1 MKRGFVVLCAVLSP
15 AVAVA
20 GSITAPAVI
29 GGIDASSAT
38 PGAVGLHYNPAA
50 LGGTEGFDVLI
61 DGSVSF
67 VRVNIETTR
76 NGGIDPNT
84 GAAYIPAT
92 ARVTAPV
99 PFLGLAWKPIDQ
111 LALGASFSIPF
122 MGGGDYTST
131 ESDDALPY
139 EGPQRYGTVETRV
152 LSLAITPALAVTPV
166 KGLHLGFGLPI
177 HLDSMSVVRASDP
190 LGTEGVPVDQ
200 VGGEVTD
207 PYGADVV
214 LSGETSGTHLS
225 WMTGVYVDAFEPVT
239 LGVGFRS
246 GGMLDVTGPGEV
258 VAPEAFGGVTVPAD
272 VGLAFQLPPIL
283 YAAATVQPTDA
294 LSIGASWEWQLW
306 NPCCGGEDGDIIIS
320 VLSED
325 GDAVGQEDGLGLD
338 ISPTIYSP
346 RRLWNASNFA
356 AWTGIQAADPVW
368 LGLRVGYNQFAVPSY
383 AINSANLD
391 FSNVGVMAGARFK
404 VAGPVE
410 LGLSY
415 YKFILFTRTVTD
427 SAWNLGDGNE
437 RFSPAYPYTAS
448 GDGVYSGAVDGVNF
462 RVGLDF

>member
-1 MKRGFVVLCAVLSP
+1 
-15 AVAVA
+15 
-20 GSITAPAVI
+20 
-29 GGIDASSAT
+29 
-38 PGAVGLHYNPAA
+38 
-50 LGGTEGFDVLI
+50 
-61 DGSVSF
+61 
-67 VRVNIETTR
+67 
-76 NGGIDPNT
+76 
-84 GAAYIPAT
+84 
-92 ARVTAPV
+92 
-99 PFLGLAWKPIDQ
+99 
-111 LALGASFSIPF
+111 
-122 MGGGDYTST
+122 
-131 ESDDALPY
+131 
-139 EGPQRYGTVETRV
+139 
-152 LSLAITPALAVTPV
+152 
-166 KGLHLGFGLPI
+166 
-177 HLDSMSVVRASDP
+177 
-190 LGTEGVPVDQ
+190 
-200 VGGEVTD
+200 
-207 PYGADVV
+207 
-214 LSGETSGTHLS
+214 
-225 WMTGVYVDAFEPVT
+225 
-239 LGVGFRS
+239 
-246 GGMLDVTGPGEV
+246 
-258 VAPEAFGGVTVPAD
+258 
-272 VGLAFQLPPIL
+272 
-283 YAAATVQPTDA
+283 
-294 LSIGASWEWQLW
+294 
-306 NPCCGGEDGDIIIS
+306 

-404 VAGPVE
+404 VAGPLE